1 MFVGLLYV
9 WYKLVEQRGL
19 LEMSTCPSF
28 RLSVFT
34 QTSISVVKLSE
45 TFRTQHYTI
54 SKMFAF
60 FSIETLGIE
69 EDTTFFE

>member
-34 QTSISVVKLSE
+34 QTRLIFSE
-45 TFRTQHYTI
+45 LIILAVLCMYCIHMYVCVSGVSHFVDLIR
-54 SKMFAF
+54 
-60 FSIETLGIE
+60 
-69 EDTTFFE
+69 